1 MRIGPTV
8 MASPTPI
15 HLLVVEPDDHEHTP
29 VESLLEGATDG
40 EFTISRAGR
49 LSDALALLGTSVFDL
64 VMLDLNLPDSSGVD
78 TFVSLH
84 TRAPHLPVL
93 VVTSAEAEAMG
104 RQAVEEGAQDYVVR
118 PNLSSSLV
126 ARSLRYAVDR
136 AHLQQAL
143 GAARQRRHQDL
154 ELQGIDRLSRPP
166 GTAVTAR
173 MYGASPLSEA
183 AQDTFAEMV
192 AEYSALLDD
201 ALDRRTYDTAGSSG
215 GERVRD
221 LALRLGQQRGTPR
234 DVIEIH
240 SAALKARTADGP
252 WQRAQAYLVEGRL
265 LVLELMGY
273 LAGFYRTH
281 GPIRQTGREG
291 QA

>member
-1 MRIGPTV
+1 
-8 MASPTPI
+8 MAPRAPI
-15 HLLVVEPDDHEHTP
+15 HLLVVEPDDHEHTS
-29 VESLLEGATDG
+29 VEDLLDGSTTG
-40 EFTISRAGR
+40 EFSIARAGR
-49 LSDALALLGTSVFDL
+49 LADALALLGTTVFDL

-93 VVTSAEAEAMG
+93 VVTSAGAEAMG
-104 RQAVEEGAQDYVVR
+104 RQAVEEGAQDYFVR
-118 PNLSSSLV
+118 PNLSSSLL

-143 GAARQRRHQDL
+143 AAARQRRHQDL

-173 MYGASPLSEA
+173 LYGASPLSEA
-183 AQDTFAEMV
+183 AQDTFLEMV
-192 AEYSALLDD
+192 AEYGALLDE
-201 ALDRRTYDTAGSSG
+201 ALERRTFESDAGAGS
-215 GERVRD
+215 ERVRD
-221 LALRLGQQRGTPR
+221 LAQRLGQHRSTPR
-234 DVIEIH
+234 DVVEIH
-240 SAALKARTADGP
+240 SAALKAKTAEGP

-291 QA
+291 RA